1 MMKKMLLFPVVML
14 LVVVASCGGGK
25 RDAAYY
31 AAKVDSLQK
40 AEQLRLL
47 RQQSGLPAD
56 PVEAFFDTLQ
66 SCPLPVQTAGG
77 NIGRLAHFTP
87 LPKSLN
93 SVFGYPADAPLEVCR
108 LPRCHGHRVVMVAE
122 QQDSLPPVLYLY
134 TLDEQLEPIDQLCL
148 YEQKAEERDE
158 ELVMSFNDYYITS
171 SYEITL
177 MFAYLRQE
185 SDYPHYESTRR
196 YVITRAGSFEEV
208 VVEL

>member
-1 MMKKMLLFPVVML
+1 MKKMLLFPAVML
-14 LVVVASCGGGK
+14 LVVIASCGGGK

-47 RQQSGLPAD
+47 RQQAGLPAD
-56 PVEAFFDTLQ
+56 PAEAFFDTLQ

-77 NIGRLAHFTP
+77 NIGKLGHFTP
-87 LPKSLN
+87 LPKGLN
-93 SVFGYPADAPLEVCR
+93 TVFGYPADVPLEVCR
-108 LPRCHGHRVVMVAE
+108 MPRCHGLRVVMLAE

-134 TLDEQLEPIDQLCL
+134 TLDDRLEPIDQLCL
-148 YEQKAEERDE
+148 YEQKAEERYE
-158 ELVMSFNDYYITS
+158 EIVVSFNDYYITS

-196 YVITRAGSFEEV
+196 YIITPAGSFEEV
-208 VVEL
+208 IVEM